1 MVLLAVYLI
10 DYDIRPFLVVCLRY
24 PCGTRSYTEC
34 TEWSLEVAVESK
46 HVLKCPNQPT
56 LRHQW
61 QRCVC
66 IPIYIYIYIYI
77 YILCNI
83 FYYIYIS
90 GDIQRGV
97 SKYIYCIYIYIY
109 TVCVVNTCTCII
121 RTVHGTH
128 VCAVHVYVVHTY
140 ENH

>member
-1 MVLLAVYLI
+1 ME
-10 DYDIRPFLVVCLRY
+10 FGGC
-24 PCGTRSYTEC
+24 CGIKTR
-34 TEWSLEVAVESK
+34 VEMPESTDPK
-46 HVLKCPNQPT
+46 TPMAKVRLHT
-56 LRHQW
+56 
-61 QRCVC
+61 
-66 IPIYIYIYIYI
+66 YIYIHISAI
-77 YILCNI
+77 LGNCPTMHFNNNNNNNNNNILCNI

-97 SKYIYCIYIYIY
+97 SKYIYIYIY

-121 RTVHGTH
+121 RTVYGTH